1 MEDLE
6 IPAEVA
12 AEVAAAS
19 SAAGETTQFVA
30 PTPGV
35 SAVNRWQTKCSLA
48 AEQVAAGAFDT
59 AMRLLTR

>member
-6 IPAEVA
+6 IPAEVV
-12 AEVAAAS
+12 AEAAA
-19 SAAGETTQFVA
+19 AAACPGESDQFVA

-35 SAVNRWQTKCSLA
+35 SAINRWQTKCSLA
-48 AEQVAAGAFDT
+48 ADQVAAGAFDT